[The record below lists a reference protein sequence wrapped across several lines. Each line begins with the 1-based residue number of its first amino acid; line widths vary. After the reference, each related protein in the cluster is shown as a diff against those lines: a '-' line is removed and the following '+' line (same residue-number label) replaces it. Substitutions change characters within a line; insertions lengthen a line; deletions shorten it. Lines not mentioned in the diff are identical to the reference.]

1 MEELEGRDQ
10 PAALNLSFSLPGLL
24 DLGGRDLLGLGSSDH
39 FRPSTPAANHSNGIE
54 RFGLGSESHSAS
66 RFDEVIVL
74 APFSTLIIVIAPTGT
89 GDSSPPAGGSTSPS
103 TGTTSPSSNG
113 SGTAPTPGGTPTGS
127 ASSAPA
133 ASPTSAAASSAG
145 SALAPLP
152 AVSVVNVVNAINSA
166 ISASIAS
173 LLSSTVLLPPGR
185 GLLGGTSGAN
195 DSTSPVPVGMPTD
208 PNAGLI
214 SPVPAPHLAPNT
226 WGGWGSNSLVR
237 PEDVGLAPAKPKAD
251 AAPVEVAPPPREVAP
266 AEPAAVP
273 AEQPTTAANPLLAL
287 TTVSAATTD
296 AAAVSADASE
306 SVPAAATAETP
317 AGSKWSWFAGA
328 AAAIAG
334 VYWAVRRTLVVRKLT
349 ARVRPTP
356 VPRFFEPYYST
367 DLSVEPA

>member
-10 PAALNLSFSLPGLL
+10 PAALNLSVSLPGLL
-24 DLGGRDLLGLGSSDH
+24 DTGGRDPLGLGTSDH

-54 RFGLGSESHSAS
+54 RFGLGNESNFAS

-89 GDSSPPAGGSTSPS
+89 GAS
-103 TGTTSPSSNG
+103 SPSSGESSSSSSGTASPSGNG
-113 SGTAPTPGGTPTGS
+113 SGTSPAPIGM
-127 ASSAPA
+127 SSG
-133 ASPTSAAASSAG
+133 SAAALPPASSTGAAAQ
-145 SALAPLP
+145 S
-152 AVSVVNVVNAINSA
+152 SVVNVVNAINTA
-166 ISASIAS
+166 ISTSIAS

-185 GLLGGTSGAN
+185 GVLGATSGAN
-195 DSTSPVPVGMPTD
+195 DSTSPVPVVGMPTD

-226 WGGWGSNSLVR
+226 WGGWGSDSLVR

-251 AAPVEVAPPPREVAP
+251 VPPVEVAPPPREVAP
-266 AEPAAVP
+266 AEPAPMP
-273 AEQPTTAANPLLAL
+273 AEQPTTAANPLVSL
-287 TTVSAATTD
+287 TAVSPATTD
-296 AAAVSADASE
+296 AAAVSAGASE
-306 SVPAAATAETP
+306 SVPAVATAETP

-356 VPRFFEPYYST
+356 VPRFFAPLYST
-367 DLSVEPA
+367 ELSVEPA